1 MTYHTTTL
9 PNGLRIIHR
18 PDVSRVLYCGYQL
31 AAGTRNEQPGEEGL
45 AHFCEHMTF
54 KGTSH
59 RSAMQ
64 IINHLERVGGDL
76 NAFTTKEATTYYAA
90 ILNEHAE
97 RAVDLLTDIVF
108 CSEYPVGELE
118 REKTVVCEEIESYN
132 DTPSELI
139 FDEFEN
145 MLFEGH
151 PLGHNILG
159 TEERVR
165 SFTQADLLRFARHWY
180 RPDNAIFFAYGDIS
194 FPRLVKMLEKATF
207 SAPFSSAIQGGQKLE
222 TDSDDTLCTS
232 TSLPL
237 GEGQGKSTTIHMDTH
252 QAHVMTGCRAYPID
266 DPRRMALYI
275 MNNILGGPGM
285 NARLNIALRERHGL
299 VYTVESTLVNYGDTG
314 TWGIYFG
321 CDHADVG
328 HCLRLVRR
336 ELDRL
341 MRAPLTSQQL
351 NAAKR
356 QLKGQIGVA
365 TDNRE
370 QFALDFG
377 KSFLHYGREKDIERL
392 YQQIDTV
399 TPEQIHAVANDLFAA
414 DHLSTIVIE

>member
-1 MTYHTTTL
+1 MTYNTATL

-18 PDVSRVLYCGYQL
+18 PDTSRVLYCGYQI
-31 AAGTRNEQPGEEGL
+31 AAGTRNEQSGEEGL

-64 IINHLERVGGDL
+64 VINHLERVGGDL

-90 ILNEHAE
+90 ILNEHAA
-97 RAVDLLTDIVF
+97 RAVGLLTDIVF
-108 CSEYPVGELE
+108 CSEYPEEELE
-118 REKTVVCEEIESYN
+118 REKTVICEEIESYN

-145 MLFEGH
+145 ILFKGH

-165 SFTQADLLRFARHWY
+165 SFTQADLQRFARRWY
-180 RPDNAIFFAYGDIS
+180 RPDNAIFFAYGNIS
-194 FPRLVKMLEKATF
+194 FPWLVKTLQKALQPLDVQDVKVNPDN
-207 SAPFSSAIQGGQKLE
+207 SQPLSIA
-222 TDSDDTLCTS
+222 
-232 TSLPL
+232 L
-237 GEGQGKSTTIHMDTH
+237 GENQNGTQILHMDTH

-275 MNNILGGPGM
+275 INNILGGPGM
-285 NARLNIALRERHGL
+285 NARLNISLRERHGL

-321 CDHADVG
+321 CDHADVKR
-328 HCLRLVRR
+328 CLRLVRR

-341 MRAPLTSQQL
+341 MRAPLTSLQL

-377 KSFLHYGREKDIERL
+377 KSFLHYGREKDIELL
-392 YQQIDTV
+392 YSQIDAV
-399 TPEQIHAVANDLFAA
+399 TPEQIHQVAQELFAA
-414 DHLSTIVIE
+414 GNLSTIIIK